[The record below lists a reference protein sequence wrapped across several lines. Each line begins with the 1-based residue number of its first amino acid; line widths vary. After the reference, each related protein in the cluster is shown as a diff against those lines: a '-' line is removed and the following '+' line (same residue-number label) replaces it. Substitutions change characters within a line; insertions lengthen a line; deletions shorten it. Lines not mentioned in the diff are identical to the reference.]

1 MNSHTKAI
9 NILALVLV
17 FLLVIE
23 RLLIQ
28 SDALFY
34 IVSVILLAA
43 VVFMFKATG
52 TQPTRQ
58 EAYSAAIPSIESGTE
73 MAVEQTFQSLADL
86 VEQQVSIV
94 EQELDRTS
102 GLVREAVGDI
112 SMSFKSL
119 EGLTS
124 EQRSLI
130 DRVLAFN
137 QNLGNEQHTTLTSFV
152 QDSGKT
158 LDNFVNVIVSTSK
171 QSLQTMSYTDKMTS
185 QFDGIFSLL
194 EQVENLASQTN
205 LLALNAAIEAARA
218 GDAGR
223 GFAVVANEVRSL
235 SISSTELNENIR
247 QEINGAKDTIA
258 KLRQSVE
265 EMASADM
272 TETLE
277 AKDRVSVMMEQVNVM
292 NKKSADVVEEIASVT
307 PQISDAVGTG
317 VRSLQFEDLTFQSID
332 SLTKN
337 ITSLKHLVSEIRKL
351 DNRDNNSLNVQ
362 LATIYESIN
371 QLKLQ
376 TSQEELTRSVSQ
388 ETMDEGEV
396 ELF

>member
-1 MNSHTKAI
+1 M
-9 NILALVLV
+9 
-17 FLLVIE
+17 
-23 RLLIQ
+23 
-28 SDALFY
+28 
-34 IVSVILLAA
+34 
-43 VVFMFKATG
+43 
-52 TQPTRQ
+52 
-58 EAYSAAIPSIESGTE
+58 
-73 MAVEQTFQSLADL
+73 
-86 VEQQVSIV
+86 
-94 EQELDRTS
+94 
-102 GLVREAVGDI
+102 
-112 SMSFKSL
+112 
-119 EGLTS
+119 
-124 EQRSLI
+124 
-130 DRVLAFN
+130 LAFN
-137 QNLGNEQHTTLTSFV
+137 QDLGDEQHTTLTSFV

-171 QSLQTMSYTDKMTS
+171 QSLQTMSYTDEMTS

>member
-17 FLLVIE
+17 VLLVIE
-23 RLLIQ
+23 RLFIQ

-34 IVSVILLAA
+34 LVSVVLLAA
-43 VVFMFKATG
+43 VASIFKATI

-58 EAYSAAIPSIESGTE
+58 EAYSTAIPSIENGTE

-124 EQRSLI
+124 EQRALI

-137 QNLGNEQHTTLTSFV
+137 QDLGDEQHTTLTSFV

-171 QSLQTMSYTDKMTS
+171 QSLQTMSYTDEMTS